1 MKIEIHIMTN
11 DLSFE
16 SKKRLN
22 TIIERYVLYFDNI
35 DNAYIWINT
44 PIRGLAYRK
53 PLDMIHSDAE
63 METVLNLLGR
73 LIYGVYT

>member
-1 MKIEIHIMTN
+1 MTN

-35 DNAYIWINT
+35 DNAYTWINT